1 MPFPAMALVVIVLAS
16 MAASTAWRL
25 AGNSMYFIATPSMC
39 PSLCVGS
46 LALDAPVG
54 AAPLHVG
61 ETISFHPP
69 GVTQVYTH
77 RIVKITEHG
86 QAIST
91 KGIAASAPDPWTI
104 TPADVE
110 GVTVAS
116 AWGVGW
122 FYRALP
128 FMTVGVAIL
137 LFFRRY
143 VGVRDRRDC
152 DRLISILLLAV
163 PLAVMKPLLG
173 AYTVSIASTKKVGVD
188 VVRVTNTGLL
198 PARLHA
204 IGGQT
209 LEHVAPGQTVSL
221 RGPLVSGA
229 GVPFRETASIYW
241 TGWVVVA
248 VVVLVPAI
256 SFAIDVMRRHYV
268 EPAVVEEPARD
279 EEPATTPVALPATT
293 FKVRGV
299 VADGSLATTPPSV
312 PSVRILAQAT
322 VGAAIAITNRS
333 RVAPP
338 SESRGLRVKGGLPRT

>member
-1 MPFPAMALVVIVLAS
+1 MPFPAMALVVIILAS

-46 LALDAPVG
+46 LAIDTPVG
-54 AAPLHVG
+54 TAPLRVG

-77 RIVKITEHG
+77 RIVKIADDG

-91 KGIAASAPDPWTI
+91 KGVAASKPDPWTI
-104 TPADVE
+104 TPTDVE

-116 AWGVGW
+116 VWGLGW
-122 FYRALP
+122 LYRALP

-143 VGVRDRRDC
+143 VSVRDRRDC
-152 DRLISILLLAV
+152 DRLIAILLLSV
-163 PLAVMKPLLG
+163 PLAIMKPLLG

-198 PARLHA
+198 PAKLHA

-209 LEHVAPGQTVSL
+209 IEHVAPGQTVSL

-229 GVPFRETASIYW
+229 GVPFRETASLYW
-241 TGWVVVA
+241 TGWVLVA
-248 VVVLVPAI
+248 AVVLVPAI
-256 SFAIDVMRRHYV
+256 SFAFDVARRYYMDPAINDEPV
-268 EPAVVEEPARD
+268 SAEEPEMAPAVIPA
-279 EEPATTPVALPATT
+279 ATFEV
-293 FKVRGV
+293 
-299 VADGSLATTPPSV
+299 PSV
-312 PSVRILAQAT
+312 EADERPPTAPASPSPVRILAQAT
-322 VGAAIAITNRS
+322 VGPASAAAKPLIPA
-333 RVAPP
+333 APRA
-338 SESRGLRVKGGLPRT
+338 SHEVRVKGGLPGS